1 MTDESTLK
9 SYNINNCSSIFK
21 LPIYYLEDKSLL
33 AKNIYSDLELTE
45 LKDNSNNCLYDN
57 VFEPTNTFSKITTRL
72 WSNEFT
78 TNTDFLKNS
87 QYLYKNIKNIKKI
100 ENEEIDKL
108 IFIYDEI
115 KNDYSFKE
123 KYNYVE
129 WKFLDYLNYNS
140 VFLLIL
146 SLLNITSP
154 LFALILPLIILMV
167 PLIFL
172 KLKGSNISTNN
183 YINILSNFSRI
194 IPVFAILN
202 FKNMTF
208 DKKLMTSFSI
218 VLYFFSIYQNII
230 SVFRFHK
237 NMILIHNYVDK
248 IKNFNQKTI
257 ENIDN
262 FLLYSGDLNTYAP
275 FNNELLKHKKVLFAI
290 NEKLNTI
297 SPYSVSIKKIFD
309 IGNVMSNFYN
319 LYSNNLFNDS
329 LLYSFG
335 FYGYLENI
343 SSLKNNLINKY
354 INNCSYSKKIISF
367 KKGYYAPLKDT
378 KPITNSF
385 NLNRNIIITGPNA
398 AGKTTILK
406 STLFNIIL
414 SQQIGCGFY
423 ESAKIC
429 PFDNIHCY
437 LNIPDTSNR
446 DSLFQAEARRCK
458 DIIDIIDYDKSKTH
472 FCIFDE
478 LYSGTNPYEAV
489 ASALSYLSYLCSNK
503 NIKFI
508 LTTHYVELC
517 KKLNIVQKHNIVNM
531 HMKVD
536 YNKTGDFEFTYKLV
550 NKISSIKGGIKVLKD
565 LNYPSKIIESTQKF
579 INLK

>member
-1 MTDESTLK
+1 MT
-9 SYNINNCSSIFK
+9 I
-21 LPIYYLEDKSLL
+21 
-33 AKNIYSDLELTE
+33 
-45 LKDNSNNCLYDN
+45 
-57 VFEPTNTFSKITTRL
+57 
-72 WSNEFT
+72 
-78 TNTDFLKNS
+78 
-87 QYLYKNIKNIKKI
+87 
-100 ENEEIDKL
+100 
-108 IFIYDEI
+108 
-115 KNDYSFKE
+115 
-123 KYNYVE
+123 
-129 WKFLDYLNYNS
+129 
-140 VFLLIL
+140 
-146 SLLNITSP
+146 
-154 LFALILPLIILMV
+154 
-167 PLIFL
+167 
-172 KLKGSNISTNN
+172 
-183 YINILSNFSRI
+183 
-194 IPVFAILN
+194 
-202 FKNMTF
+202 

-218 VLYFFSIYQNII
+218 VLYFFSLYQNVI

-262 FLLYSGDLNTYAP
+262 FLLYSGDLNTYTP

-367 KKGYYAPLKDT
+367 KNGYYAPLKDT

-458 DIIDIIDYDKSKTH
+458 DIIDIIDSDKSKTH

-489 ASALSYLSYLCSNK
+489 ASALSYLSYLCGNK

-565 LNYPSKIIESTQKF
+565 LHYPSKIIEATQKF